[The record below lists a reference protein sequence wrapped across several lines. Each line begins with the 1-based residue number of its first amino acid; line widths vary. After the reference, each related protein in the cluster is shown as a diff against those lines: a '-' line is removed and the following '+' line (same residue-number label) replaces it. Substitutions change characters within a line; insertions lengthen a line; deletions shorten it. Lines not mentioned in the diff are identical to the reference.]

1 MTPRVCVSAEL
12 GRMWPLKLDMT
23 RDESRG
29 MLRRLGKFCGRAIFA
44 IFAFPAWERLPLPNN
59 IFCSFIFACTLCWI
73 RLELGASR
81 GWPVPMVAATELDTY
96 SSVMSTFRA
105 QGALCKEKAR
115 ILEELRK
122 LLHISQDRH
131 KAEARRVAN
140 DERLTTVAEM

>member
-1 MTPRVCVSAEL
+1 MAR
-12 GRMWPLKLDMT
+12 
-23 RDESRG
+23 
-29 MLRRLGKFCGRAIFA
+29 
-44 IFAFPAWERLPLPNN
+44 
-59 IFCSFIFACTLCWI
+59 
-73 RLELGASR
+73 
-81 GWPVPMVAATELDTY
+81 MVAATELDTY